1 MGRWWLEVLVVYL
14 YSAKEASCC
23 GVVGEEAT
31 TMSGRTGIA
40 EGEHGGLL
48 DVLVVVEGAEGH
60 SDGEGVQP
68 AVVEARCMVL
78 KHPLDGVSPGFKKS
92 RKKRRN
98 DGMMQSSI
106 INTSGGS
113 LIYKSERG
121 LKRGSGDQMGGPVT
135 DKKARLQ

>member
-1 MGRWWLEVLVVYL
+1 MVAGGVGSLHVQCQG
-14 YSAKEASCC
+14 ASCG

-31 TMSGRTGIA
+31 TMSGRTGSA

-48 DVLVVVEGAEGH
+48 DVVEGADGH
-60 SDGEGVQP
+60 RVGGGEGVQP
-68 AVVEARCMVL
+68 ALVEARCLVL

-92 RKKRRN
+92 RKRRRN
-98 DGMMQSSI
+98 DGMLQSSI